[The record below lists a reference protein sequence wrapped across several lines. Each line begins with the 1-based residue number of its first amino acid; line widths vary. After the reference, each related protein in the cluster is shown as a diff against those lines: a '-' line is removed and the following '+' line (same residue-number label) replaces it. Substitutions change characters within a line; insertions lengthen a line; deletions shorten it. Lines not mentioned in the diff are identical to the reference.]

1 MDLSNFDFGSVEVTE
16 QNFELVPN
24 GDYKACIV
32 SSEQKLT
39 KKAQESGNPADG
51 TMLVLRYQI
60 LDGPHAGRQV
70 FQNLNFLNASEQAQ
84 SIGRQQLAAVFGACG
99 VTAVGDSSEL
109 HDIPLT
115 ISLIVKAGTNG
126 YSDRNEVKKVKKAR
140 QGSPAPVPASAPVQS
155 QPAPQADNPVS
166 GW

>member
-1 MDLSNFDFGSVEVTE
+1 MDLSNFNLSDVEVSPSSYD
-16 QNFELVPN
+16 LIPN

-32 SSEQKLT
+32 DSEQKLT
-39 KKAQESGNPADG
+39 KKAQASGNPADG

-60 LDGPHAGRQV
+60 LEGPHAGRQV
-70 FQNLNFLNASEQAQ
+70 FQNVNFMNASEQAQ

-99 VTAVGDSSEL
+99 KTAVGDSSEL
-109 HDIPLT
+109 HDVPLT
-115 ISLIVKAGTNG
+115 ISLTIKAGTNG
-126 YSDRNEVKKVKKAR
+126 YEDRNEVKKVKKAR
-140 QGSPAPVPASAPVQS
+140 QGSPAPAPAPVQE